1 MLRRRYNATLEALFS
16 AVAPLA
22 SDCVRTAEAERL
34 VRALRADGWS
44 IAPNWLEPDTWD
56 PYGHGVCD
64 PLLAKDM
71 HMDRWVAD
79 WVREGYEV
87 NRTLAVVHMEGWA
100 RRGAAY
106 VRRLL
111 RLLRLPEALY
121 PWRRAEEA
129 FAAPVFRGEARR
141 RYSKR
146 ARPTPRRA
154 ASRRQCAPLAAATES
169 GRRCRAAGRGRR
181 EGETPLRD
189 RYALSSLSKR
199 EPRLQASRLWIRS
212 APADL
217 REICAMEGLMLVGAQ
232 KPLSEKV
239 ALSPIRQAWGNAR
252 LRCRSSGWSRPP
264 TRATSAD
271 GAGQRSAALA
281 LERPPRLQS
290 CSAMAMSC
298 ASRRRR
304 DAHATAAAAA
314 GQQRRHAHEALLSR

>member
-1 MLRRRYNATLEALFS
+1 MSVAKFAHVVLRRRYNATLEALFS

-22 SDCVRTAEAERL
+22 SDCVRTADAERL

-141 RYSKR
+141 RYFKKGAPDADAVR
-146 ARPTPRRA
+146 GLLG
-154 ASRRQCAPLAAATES
+154 RQCAPLAAAT
-169 GRRCRAAGRGRR
+169 G
-181 EGETPLRD
+181 
-189 RYALSSLSKR
+189 
-199 EPRLQASRLWIRS
+199 
-212 APADL
+212 
-217 REICAMEGLMLVGAQ
+217 
-232 KPLSEKV
+232 
-239 ALSPIRQAWGNAR
+239 
-252 LRCRSSGWSRPP
+252 
-264 TRATSAD
+264 
-271 GAGQRSAALA
+271 
-281 LERPPRLQS
+281 ERPPWCR
-290 CSAMAMSC
+290 AK
-298 ASRRRR
+298 RGKRKE
-304 DAHATAAAAA
+304 
-314 GQQRRHAHEALLSR
+314 GG